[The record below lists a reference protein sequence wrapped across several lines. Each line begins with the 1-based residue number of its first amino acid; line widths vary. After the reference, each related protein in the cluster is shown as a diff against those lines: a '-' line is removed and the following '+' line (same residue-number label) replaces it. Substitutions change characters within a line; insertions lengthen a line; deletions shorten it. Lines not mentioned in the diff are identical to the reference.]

1 MAVALRRAGPA
12 IIASGATVI
21 AGMLCLLVAESADIS
36 GLGPV
41 AAIGIGVGLIAM
53 LTLLPALLVIVGR
66 WIFWP
71 VRPVLGSAEPTASG
85 LWARTGRAISGRPRM
100 VWTVTALLLAC
111 ASLGLIGFK
120 IGPLTTAQSFRGTP
134 PSVAGEQVLARHF
147 PGGAGEPVA
156 VIANA
161 QDAAALR
168 TALARTPGI
177 AAVTPP
183 VTKGGLTLV
192 QGTLASQP
200 DSQAAY
206 NTIDR
211 VRAAVNQIPEADAKV
226 GGATAIT
233 MDVEHYAT
241 RDRNVIIPLV
251 LIVVLIILSL
261 LLRAVVAPL
270 VLIGTVVLSFGAA
283 LGLSALAFRHLF
295 GFAGADTSM
304 PLFVF
309 VFLVALGIDYNI
321 FLMTRVREES
331 IRSGPRRG
339 AVAGLAAT
347 GGVITSAGL
356 VLAGTFAML
365 ATLPLVIFTE
375 IGFAVAIGVLLDT
388 IIVRS
393 VLVTALN
400 LDIGRHMWWPSKL
413 ARRPSGSGRP
423 NGLPSGDGSSVAL
436 WSSSPLP
443 TPSADGGSAATG
455 PGRPGPAAG

>member
-1 MAVALRRAGPA
+1 
-12 IIASGATVI
+12 
-21 AGMLCLLVAESADIS
+21 
-36 GLGPV
+36 
-41 AAIGIGVGLIAM
+41 
-53 LTLLPALLVIVGR
+53 
-66 WIFWP
+66 
-71 VRPVLGSAEPTASG
+71 
-85 LWARTGRAISGRPRM
+85 
-100 VWTVTALLLAC
+100 
-111 ASLGLIGFK
+111 
-120 IGPLTTAQSFRGTP
+120 
-134 PSVAGEQVLARHF
+134 
-147 PGGAGEPVA
+147 
-156 VIANA
+156 
-161 QDAAALR
+161 
-168 TALARTPGI
+168 
-177 AAVTPP
+177 
-183 VTKGGLTLV
+183 
-192 QGTLASQP
+192 
-200 DSQAAY
+200 
-206 NTIDR
+206 
-211 VRAAVNQIPEADAKV
+211 
-226 GGATAIT
+226 
-233 MDVEHYAT
+233 
-241 RDRNVIIPLV
+241 VIIPLV
-251 LIVVLIILSL
+251 LLVVLIILGL

-270 VLIGTVVLSFGAA
+270 VLIGTVILSFGAA

-413 ARRPSGSGRP
+413 ARRPGARP

-455 PGRPGPAAG
+455 PRRPGPAAG